1 MVTKEEKQIEERSDL
16 EVVYIVTGVTGHLGN
31 VVVRRLLKQG
41 KHVVGLLLPEE
52 KCPFPDM
59 EAVRGNV
66 REKKSLRPLFRKDKK
81 QIVIHCAGLVSI
93 SSFDGLE
100 LWNTNVIGT
109 RNMADLALEYGV
121 EKFIYVSSVHAIQ
134 EQPNDQT
141 ITETQEFC
149 TERVHGDYAKTKCS
163 ATNYV
168 LETVKRGLPACIV
181 HPSGIIGPYGSGKG
195 QMSVVLRK
203 YLKGQLPA
211 GVLGGYDFVDVRD
224 VAKGILA
231 CCDYGKTGECYIL
244 SGHYYTVKEFLR
256 LAGSAVSRKPPFFY
270 IPPKWLETV
279 SGCWEQFQH
288 KIGKKTVFTPYA
300 LYTLNSN
307 GNFSHAKATQELR
320 YHPRSKEQ
328 TIRDMVR
335 WILQNFCFNNS

>member
-1 MVTKEEKQIEERSDL
+1 MAEKKES
-16 EVVYIVTGVTGHLGN
+16 EVIYIVTGVTGHLGN
-31 VVVRRLLKQG
+31 VVARRLLKQG
-41 KHVVGLLLPEE
+41 KKVVGLFLPEE
-52 KCPFPDM
+52 KCPFSDIR
-59 EAVRGNV
+59 AVYGNV
-66 REKKSLRPLFRKDKK
+66 REKESLRPLFQRDKK

-100 LWNTNVIGT
+100 LWNTNVLGT
-109 RNMADLALEYGV
+109 RNMVDLALEYDV
-121 EKFIYVSSVHAIQ
+121 EKFVYISSVHAIQ
-134 EQPNDQT
+134 EQPKGRV

-149 TERVHGDYAKTKCS
+149 SEKVHGDYAKTKCL

-168 LETVKRGLPACIV
+168 LKAVKRGLTACIV
-181 HPSGIIGPYGSGKG
+181 HPSGIIGPYSSGKE

-224 VAKGILA
+224 AAKGILD
-231 CCDYGKTGECYIL
+231 CCDHGKNGECYIL
-244 SGHYYTVKEFLR
+244 SGHYYTVKEFLC
-256 LAGSAVSRKPPFFY
+256 LAGRVISRKPPLFY
-270 IPPKWLETV
+270 IPSKWLETAA
-279 SGCWEQFQH
+279 GCWEQFLH

-307 GNFSHAKATQELR
+307 GNFSHAKATQELS
-320 YHPRSKEQ
+320 YDPRSKEQ

-335 WILQNFCFNNS
+335 WTLKNDSLNHFK